1 MDSNLQ
7 INDEK
12 VDIWTKVE
20 QNNISNYNTRNNL
33 ICLKIS

>member
-1 MDSNLQ
+1 MSMDSNLQ

-20 QNNISNYNTRNNL
+20 QNNISNYNT
-33 ICLKIS
+33 